1 MHGQCTTYWDNTCE
15 IALSKQGRMRSWYA
29 VQLTL
34 DVTYRDS
41 LQPYKT
47 QHAQMKRRFGDVGS
61 DKVDEDEDGPTD
73 DQEIDNTNQRGSEHL
88 DLENSDDEQTEPNED
103 DMDDED
109 LDLPSRHKSTKVPVS
124 RGRLRCAKEPEPS
137 PGEDRAWF
145 THSTNHS
152 TLSAHPQK
160 EPNQIEA
167 HSEDIPPRLCMHTQ
181 ASIPR
186 GCMRYAE
193 ESKLSPGGQFT
204 HVIDYFSCL

>member
-1 MHGQCTTYWDNTCE
+1 M
-15 IALSKQGRMRSWYA
+15 
-29 VQLTL
+29 QLTL

-47 QHAQMKRRFGDVGS
+47 QHAQIKRRFGDVGS

-109 LDLPSRHKSTKVPVS
+109 LDLPSRHKSMKVPVS
-124 RGRLRCAKEPEPS
+124 RRHLRHAKEPEPL

-152 TLSAHPQK
+152 TLPAHPQK
-160 EPNQIEA
+160 EPNQMEA
-167 HSEDIPPRLCMHTQ
+167 HSEDIPPRLCMYTQ

-186 GCMRYAE
+186 GCVRYAE
-193 ESKLSPGGQFT
+193 ESELLPGGQFT